1 MDLLHNLIIQ
11 IKSLFNRVDIIYLA
25 IIVSNLISAIVLYLS
40 LQFNWWSG
48 FNVILFLIW
57 VFSLT
62 IFSDVILSRIFS
74 LPKTYLKL
82 LGLFLNIFLLGF
94 IANIFTS
101 WLAFNN
107 LSFLASLI
115 ITSLLLF
122 FWSYGFRKI
131 ESKPQTYLGRNEG
144 WWNFPNWLLII
155 LLVVVLAS
163 FIIIDLFQ
171 TGNYLSSPWQVLP
184 LEYLFLILV
193 LLIIVFSL
201 VFSKKKVWLILV
213 SIIIASFLMHS
224 YLLVYADGFGGD
236 RWRHLGA
243 ENRILSEMVYQPTLL
258 TNNIW
263 YKAVLGV
270 NIPRALIAGPKISY
284 GFEWSLAI
292 IVYKISHLNIFILD
306 KYLILFL
313 WSLFVPLVAFVLA
326 LQIRDKK
333 NQAILASALTL
344 IFYILQYYGSQ
355 TLPISFSALYFL
367 FLISCFLAYL
377 KNKQNIILA
386 FLIFLTVLS
395 YFGYSLAFIILIISL
410 VWLLTISLK
419 PLKKYFIFIIL
430 SSSIFL
436 VEIISSFSNL
446 KKQFSIGE
454 IVTNVFVKGN
464 FLFFEHGQ
472 FLPMATRYW
481 PILSL
486 VISLILGGILV
497 ISIFKMLKEKRAPY
511 TFLVGLSL
519 ILFIN
524 YLLSW
529 IFLDGLHTLTRR
541 MNVFM
546 VLLFIFILAYFLSN
560 LITTKFRA
568 YLVAIILSLIGV
580 LTYASGPVLEAMV
593 THNDALSMQYV
604 WQQIYN
610 NPRDNCILADT
621 WPLLALESYSAK
633 EIVAGN
639 FTSDFD
645 YNQNERVELFNNFIL
660 NPSLDI
666 LNEAINIT
674 KTKSCF
680 VVVDYNI
687 INQEK
692 VYQIN
697 NLLGEPKIF
706 GQNLVWQFK

>member
-1 MDLLHNLIIQ
+1 MII
-11 IKSLFNRVDIIYLA
+11 IFF
-25 IIVSNLISAIVLYLS
+25 NLISTIFLYFS
-40 LQFNWWSG
+40 LQFNWWPG
-48 FNVILFLIW
+48 FNIILFLIW
-57 VFSLT
+57 LFSLT
-62 IFSDVILSRIFS
+62 VFSSIILSRIFS
-74 LPKTYLKL
+74 LPQTYVRL
-82 LGLFLNIFLLGF
+82 LGLFLNIILLGF

-107 LSFLASLI
+107 LAFLASLV
-115 ITSLLLF
+115 ITSLFLF
-122 FWSYGFRKI
+122 GWSHKFKSI
-131 ESKPQTYLGRNEG
+131 IATPQISLDKNDGLCNFKN
-144 WWNFPNWLLII
+144 WWLII
-155 LLVVVLAS
+155 FLIITLS
-163 FIIIDLFQ
+163 GFIIIALFQ
-171 TGNYLSSPWQVLP
+171 TGNYLTSPWQVLP
-184 LEYLFLILV
+184 LEYLFLILA

-224 YLLVYADGFGGD
+224 YLLVYLEGFGGD

-243 ENRILSEMVYQPTLL
+243 ENRILSEMIYQPTLL

-263 YKAVLGV
+263 YKTVLGV

-284 GFEWSLAI
+284 GFEWSLGI
-292 IVYKISHLNIFILD
+292 IVYKISHFNIFILD

-313 WSLFVPLVAFVLA
+313 WSLFVPLVVFVLA
-326 LQIRDKK
+326 LQIKDKK
-333 NQAILASALTL
+333 NQAILTSALTL

-355 TLPISFSALYFL
+355 TLPISFSVLYFL

-386 FLIFLTVLS
+386 FLIFLTALS

-410 VWLLTISLK
+410 VWLLTVSLK
-419 PLKKYFIFIIL
+419 PLIKYFIFIIL
-430 SSSIFL
+430 SLSIFL
-436 VEIISSFSNL
+436 VEIISSFSNF
-446 KKQFSIGE
+446 KKQFSIME
-454 IVTNVFVKGN
+454 IVTNIFVKGN

-481 PILSL
+481 PIISL
-486 VISLILGGILV
+486 VISLVLGGILV
-497 ISIFKMLKEKRAPY
+497 ISIFQMLKEKREPY

-529 IFLDGLHTLTRR
+529 VFLDGLHTLTRR

-560 LITTKFRA
+560 LITTKFRVYWA
-568 YLVAIILSLIGV
+568 VIIFSLLGV

-593 THNDALSMQYV
+593 THDNVVSMQYV

-610 NPRDNCILADT
+610 NPKDNCILADT

-706 GQNLVWQFK
+706 GQNLVWQHNK